1 MWMSWR
7 VVTVWWWCFKCRYL
21 LDVLHE
27 QEKLV
32 TTMSEAAVI
41 GGRQHEGAEGGA
53 MTRWTTEEDLSTQN
67 ILQCK
72 ACSLAD
78 FTQGTY

>member
-1 MWMSWR
+1 ML
-7 VVTVWWWCFKCRYL
+7 TVCQCVFKCRYV

-27 QEKLV
+27 EEKLV
-32 TTMSEAAVI
+32 TTMSDVAVI
-41 GGRQHEGAEGGA
+41 GSRQREGAEGGA
-53 MTRWTTEEDLSTQN
+53 MTRWTTEEDLSNQN

-78 FTQGTY
+78 FTQGT